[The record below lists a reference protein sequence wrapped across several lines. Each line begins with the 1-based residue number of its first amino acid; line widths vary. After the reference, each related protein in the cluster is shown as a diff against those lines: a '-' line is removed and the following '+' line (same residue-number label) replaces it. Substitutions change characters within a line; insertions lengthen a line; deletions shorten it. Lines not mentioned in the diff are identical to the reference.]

1 MATVAAMIVLVH
13 GVPESAALW
22 DRLRP
27 RLDGPSTALALPGFA
42 CPRPDGFGATED
54 DYAAWLVGELETIGE
69 PVDLVGHDWGAA
81 LTYRVATTRGD
92 LLRSWSADVANVMHP
107 RYTWHDFAQIW
118 QTEGAGEEFFASQSG
133 VPAGDLAAGY
143 EAMGVPAADTG
154 VLVPLG
160 DPVMASCIMDLYRS
174 ATPRIFDHWGDSLA
188 PTTAPG
194 LVLHA
199 AEDDFGDE
207 ALSDE
212 VAALLGARRATL
224 SGVGHWWAL
233 QDPAQ
238 AATVLNGFHAS
249 VG

>member
-1 MATVAAMIVLVH
+1 
-13 GVPESAALW
+13 
-22 DRLRP
+22 
-27 RLDGPSTALALPGFA
+27 
-42 CPRPDGFGATED
+42 
-54 DYAAWLVGELETIGE
+54 
-69 PVDLVGHDWGAA
+69 
-81 LTYRVATTRGD
+81 
-92 LLRSWSADVANVMHP
+92 
-107 RYTWHDFAQIW
+107 
-118 QTEGAGEEFFASQSG
+118 
-133 VPAGDLAAGY
+133 
-143 EAMGVPAADTG
+143 MGVPAADTG

-174 ATPRIFDHWGDSLA
+174 ATPRIFDHWGDALA